1 MIISNH
7 IKKINDRLAALI
19 TEFNKLRADN
29 HITAGGPADRT
40 LIDVIVKIAEL
51 RKELL
56 K

>member
-1 MIISNH
+1 MVISRH
-7 IKKINDRLAALI
+7 IKRINDRLAALI
-19 TEFNKLRADN
+19 EEFNRLRIDN
-29 HITAGGPADRT
+29 HITAAGPADRA